1 MFTPKARCC
10 FFFCSSV
17 AGAHVEWRASDDPSY
32 HLWSEC
38 SGPFPGKTGPVMA
51 HVQHSE
57 GRPVSR
63 NISLP
68 TQPGSQRRAVSSQ
81 PDSIYPLIFTIL
93 KGSPV
98 TVWFVFPRSRF
109 IYYIFIMTWSSA
121 PLCAHFWAR
130 YSVCLYVAN
139 RRMDDTRMAFF
150 AGGFHRG
157 HAEIAAKVPWDT
169 ALGCSEM

>member
-1 MFTPKARCC
+1 MLL
-10 FFFCSSV
+10 FFLFECGWCPRGM
-17 AGAHVEWRASDDPSY
+17 ARASDDPSY

-68 TQPGSQRRAVSSQ
+68 TQAGSQRRAVSSQ

-121 PLCAHFWAR
+121 PLGAHFWAR
-130 YSVCLYVAN
+130 YSVYLYVAN
-139 RRMDDTRMAFF
+139 RRMDDTRMAFCG
-150 AGGFHRG
+150 GGFHRG